1 MLNPEDFIGLDET
14 TGELTPPPVQL
25 PFLRTRFNYDRNLAS
40 DESGLACTDP
50 TRAQQ
55 QFAEE
60 CDINTI
66 VRRFGVTGELPQTTR
81 IPLNGDFA
89 EVFDYQS
96 ALHKLMQAEEAF
108 MELSSDV
115 RKRFDNDPGKLV
127 EFVSDPANADEVKRL
142 GLGRPETP
150 PPAPIE
156 VRVIPDPS
164 EPPKTP

>member
-14 TGELTPPPVQL
+14 TGELTPRPVSK
-25 PFLRTRFNYDRNLAS
+25 PFVRTRFNYDRNLAGN
-40 DESGLACTDP
+40 ESGLACSDP

-66 VRRFGVTGELPQTTR
+66 VRRFGVTGELPQSR
-81 IPLNGDFA
+81 QIPMNGDFT
-89 EVFDYQS
+89 EVVDYQT
-96 ALHKLMQAEEAF
+96 ALHKLMEADAAF
-108 MELSSDV
+108 MELPSDV

-127 EFVSDPANADEVKRL
+127 DFVSDPANKEEVRKL

-150 PPAPIE
+150 LPGPIE